1 MELTKPTIIQLL
13 GQARAGK
20 DFTAQSLKEYYI
32 SKGYT
37 VEIKSYAA
45 PMKRIAATLF
55 GVTLKQLDDL
65 KNDTTNSPILV
76 CNSLRLLLGEPYDE
90 HITSKLNMRTFLQR
104 LGNEAMKSEFGNSVW
119 ADLMKSQIDKSSAD
133 IIIIPDCRF
142 TTELQTFPTSITV
155 RVINS
160 SLEPPMDHASEL
172 ELLDYSVDFTIDN
185 TDYKLTS
192 EEIIHLAESVLKGP
206 HNGD

>member
-55 GVTLKQLDDL
+55 GISLEQLDDF
-65 KNDTTNSPILV
+65 KNRSSEVLIKV
-76 CNSLRLLLGEPYDE
+76 YDE
-90 HITSKLNMRTFLQR
+90 GIKDKFLFELNFRTFLQH
-104 LGNEAMKSEFGNSVW
+104 LGSDAIKPEFGNSVW
-119 ADLMKSQIDKSSAD
+119 ADLMKIHIQQSDAD

-172 ELLDYSVDFTIDN
+172 ELLEYPVDFTVDN

-192 EEIIHLAESVLKGP
+192 EEVAHLAESILKGP
-206 HNGD
+206 PNGN

>member
-1 MELTKPTIIQLL
+1 MHKPLVVQIL
-13 GQARAGK
+13 GFSRAGK

-55 GVTLKQLDDL
+55 GISLEQLDDF
-65 KNDTTNSPILV
+65 KNRSSEVLIKVYDEGVKDKFLFELNFRIFLQ
-76 CNSLRLLLGEPYDE
+76 LLGSDAIKP
-90 HITSKLNMRTFLQR
+90 
-104 LGNEAMKSEFGNSVW
+104 EFGNSVW
-119 ADLMKSQIDKSSAD
+119 ADLMKLRIQQSDAD

-172 ELLDYSVDFTIDN
+172 ELLEYQVDFTIDN

-192 EEIIHLAESVLKGP
+192 EEVAHLAESILKGP
-206 HNGD
+206 PNGN

>member
-1 MELTKPTIIQLL
+1 MVSIEPTIIQLL

-55 GVTLKQLDDL
+55 GISLEQLDDF
-65 KNDTTNSPILV
+65 KNRSSEVLIKVYDEGVKDKFLFELNFRIFLQ
-76 CNSLRLLLGEPYDE
+76 LLGSDAIKP
-90 HITSKLNMRTFLQR
+90 
-104 LGNEAMKSEFGNSVW
+104 EFGNSVW
-119 ADLMKSQIDKSSAD
+119 ADLMKSSIANSTAD

-155 RVINS
+155 RVING
-160 SLEPPMDHASEL
+160 SLEPPMDHTSEL

-192 EEIIHLAESVLKGP
+192 EEVAHLAESILKGP
-206 HNGD
+206 PNGN

>member
-1 MELTKPTIIQLL
+1 MVSIEPTIIQLL

-55 GVTLKQLDDL
+55 GISLEQLDDF
-65 KNDTTNSPILV
+65 KNRSSEVLIKVYDEGVKDKFLFELNFRIFLQ
-76 CNSLRLLLGEPYDE
+76 LLGSDAIKP
-90 HITSKLNMRTFLQR
+90 
-104 LGNEAMKSEFGNSVW
+104 EFGNSVW
-119 ADLMKSQIDKSSAD
+119 ADLMKSSIANSTAD

-172 ELLDYSVDFTIDN
+172 ELLEYPVDFTIDN

-192 EEIIHLAESVLKGP
+192 EEVAHLAESILKGP
-206 HNGD
+206 PNGN

>member
-1 MELTKPTIIQLL
+1 MVSIEPTIIQLL

-45 PMKRIAATLF
+45 PMKRIAANLF
-55 GVTLKQLDDL
+55 GISLEQLDDF
-65 KNDTTNSPILV
+65 KNRSSEVLIKVYDEGVKDKFLFELNFRIFLQ
-76 CNSLRLLLGEPYDE
+76 LLGSDAIKP
-90 HITSKLNMRTFLQR
+90 
-104 LGNEAMKSEFGNSVW
+104 EFGNSVW
-119 ADLMKSQIDKSSAD
+119 ADLMKSSIANSTAD

-172 ELLDYSVDFTIDN
+172 ELLEYPVDFTIDN

-192 EEIIHLAESVLKGP
+192 EEVAHLAESILKGP
-206 HNGD
+206 PNGN

>member
-45 PMKRIAATLF
+45 PMKRIAAALF
-55 GVTLKQLDDL
+55 GISLEQLDDF
-65 KNDTTNSPILV
+65 KNRTSDVSIEVYDNRNILDRTTPSFQLESNF
-76 CNSLRLLLGEPYDE
+76 
-90 HITSKLNMRTFLQR
+90 RTFLQL
-104 LGNEAMKSEFGNSVW
+104 LGSDAIKPEFGNSVW
-119 ADLMKSQIDKSSAD
+119 ADLMKLHIQQSDAD

-155 RVINS
+155 RVING

-172 ELLDYSVDFTIDN
+172 ELLEYPVDFTVDN

-192 EEIIHLAESVLKGP
+192 EEVAHLAESILKGP
-206 HNGD
+206 PNEN